1 LPVGAPARVHDELL
15 LRRLIPD
22 LSSYDVFLC
31 GPTSWMDTVQASVVR
46 AGVPAEQVH
55 LERFD
60 W

>member
-1 LPVGAPARVHDELL
+1 PGGAPAVSDATL

-22 LSSYDVFLC
+22 VASYDVFIC
-31 GPTSWMDTVQASVVR
+31 GPTPWMTTVQASVVR
-46 AGVPAEQVH
+46 AGVPSNQVH